1 MSASPRSSPAP
12 SISPSPSSSPPSSA
26 SPLPQPPSPY
36 PEPVLC
42 DDAASCTNALI
53 SLSSCTTL
61 ILDCEGVD
69 LGTAGGELCL
79 LSVQSVRPPQLQI
92 DLGPAFA
99 ANPPFEYPP
108 VYIFDITTLERN
120 NHDLQ
125 PVFHLLTSPS
135 ILKIV
140 WDGRMDYSA
149 LHHSSELHVDLNH
162 VLDLQLVDL
171 HSRTVR
177 GEGKD
182 DHLKRLRDG
191 CVLARLLDRND
202 AWWRYR
208 NVRRVSS
215 LLQAVKEHRPEGFE
229 RFKKDRGIYIHILSL
244 ILHPKSASL
253 PLLTLHNPVN
263 HNLWSTRPL
272 PAEHLHYAATDIHM
286 IASLYACF
294 LARSY
299 ITPKSLEPLLTKS
312 ERYITYWS
320 DRQPSGVT
328 RNYFEQN
335 PFLPLELID
344 DPAPPPI
351 TQPRGGH
358 GQPAVKKTCKKCK
371 RALSQA
377 SFNRA
382 GWTKTNLRCCWVCW
396 AVTDNLWHWKTRDRM
411 MQKKDEER
419 ARRELGTFSCCF
431 CCSSILIIDIRC
443 S

>member
-42 DDAASCTNALI
+42 DDAASCTNALN
-53 SLSSCTTL
+53 SFSSCTTL

-79 LSVQSVRPPQLQI
+79 LTLQAVAPQINPSPAITTDPP
-92 DLGPAFA
+92 PS
-99 ANPPFEYPP
+99 ESPP
-108 VYIFDITTLERN
+108 VYIFDITTLKSN

-149 LHHSSELHVDLNH
+149 LHHDPSLRVDLKN
-162 VLDLQLVDL
+162 VLDLQVVDL

-177 GEGKD
+177 GEGKA

-191 CVLARLLDRND
+191 CVLARLLQRDD

-244 ILHPKSASL
+244 TLHPKSASL

-272 PAEHLHYAATDIHM
+272 PTEHLHYASTDIHM
-286 IASLYACF
+286 IASLYSCF

-320 DRQPSGVT
+320 DRQPSSVT

-344 DPAPPPI
+344 DPGPLH
-351 TQPRGGH
+351 RGGRQTNEPEH
-358 GQPAVKKTCKKCK
+358 EPATEKKTCKKCK

-377 SFNRA
+377 SFNKT
-382 GWTKTNLRCCWVCW
+382 GWTKSSLRCCWVCW
-396 AVTDNLWHWKTRDRM
+396 AVTDNAWHWKTRDRM

-419 ARRELGTFSCCF
+419 ARRELGTFFHRCS
-431 CCSSILIIDIRC
+431 SSILIIDIRC

>member
-1 MSASPRSSPAP
+1 MSVSPCSSPAP
-12 SISPSPSSSPPSSA
+12 SISPSPSPSPSPPSSA
-26 SPLPQPPSPY
+26 STPPQSLSPESTY
-36 PEPVLC
+36 PAPVLC
-42 DDAASCTNALI
+42 DDAASCTNALS

-69 LGTAGGELCL
+69 LGTADGELCL
-79 LSVQSVRPPQLQI
+79 LTLQAVAPQINPSPAITTDPP
-92 DLGPAFA
+92 PS
-99 ANPPFEYPP
+99 ESPP
-108 VYIFDITTLERN
+108 VYIFDITTLKRI

-125 PVFHLLTSPS
+125 PVFRLLTSPS

-149 LHHSSELHVDLNH
+149 LHHSSDLHVDLNH
-162 VLDLQLVDL
+162 VLDLQVVDL

-177 GEGKD
+177 GEGKA

-191 CVLARLLDRND
+191 CVLARLLQRDD

-229 RFKKDRGIYIHILSL
+229 RFKKDR
-244 ILHPKSASL
+244 
-253 PLLTLHNPVN
+253 VN

-272 PAEHLHYAATDIHM
+272 PAEHLKYAATDIHM
-286 IASLYACF
+286 IASLHAYF
-294 LARSY
+294 LARKY
-299 ITPKSLEPLLTKS
+299 ITPKSREPLLTES

-344 DPAPPPI
+344 DPGPLR
-351 TQPRGGH
+351 RGGRQTNEPEH
-358 GQPAVKKTCKKCK
+358 EPATVKKMCKKCK
-371 RALSQA
+371 RALSQG

-382 GWTKTNLRCCWVCW
+382 GWTKTSLRCCWVCW

-419 ARRELGTFSCCF
+419 ARRELESASSPDAVEPVEEQGTSRQR
-431 CCSSILIIDIRC
+431 L
-443 S
+443 